1 MEAAAKPT
9 GMYLR
14 RLTEKHW
21 NDSKTSVEKQP
32 KIPMY
37 SMTGDENSCS

>member
-14 RLTEKHW
+14 RLTEKYW
-21 NDSKTSVEKQP
+21 NDSKTSVEKP
-32 KIPMY
+32 AKNPMY
-37 SMTGDENSCS
+37 SMTGDQKSCQ